1 VSLRLLSLAFPH
13 PPITCRPAPT
23 DDWSGRFPLIAAATG
38 ALRARSFL
46 LDGEAVACDGCRY
59 ADFVAFVCAL
69 EANLQLSCVH
79 WNVFAS
85 RPLARR
91 KPECVM
97 DWNRIEGNWKQF
109 KGQAKEKWGRLTDDD
124 LDVINGRQDQLEGK
138 IQERYGLAKDQAKKD
153 VESWFNSLP

>member
-1 VSLRLLSLAFPH
+1 MRERLRGNQPSVRWRDFF
-13 PPITCRPAPT
+13 CDFCPAR
-23 DDWSGRFPLIAAATG
+23 GRLETPN
-38 ALRARSFL
+38 
-46 LDGEAVACDGCRY
+46 
-59 ADFVAFVCAL
+59 ADFVAF
-69 EANLQLSCVH
+69 EANLQLSYVH

-85 RPLARR
+85 RPLGRR

-153 VESWFNSLP
+153 VEAWFNSLP